1 MLMGAEFKTRMYG
14 CAPIG
19 WLSTF
24 HSKRMRKL
32 EKKLFSDFFTLKV
45 FLCKNKGEDVKD
57 WCGIALNV
65 LNFVFWMQDKVGC
78 V

>member
-1 MLMGAEFKTRMYG
+1 MLIGAEFKTGMYG

-45 FLCKNKGEDVKD
+45 FYVKTKAKMLKISA
-57 WCGIALNV
+57 GL
-65 LNFVFWMQDKVGC
+65 L
-78 V
+78 

>member
-1 MLMGAEFKTRMYG
+1 MLMGGGGGEFKIRMYG

-45 FLCKNKGEDVKD
+45 FYIKTKAKMLKISSG
-57 WCGIALNV
+57 L
-65 LNFVFWMQDKVGC
+65 L
-78 V
+78 

>member
-1 MLMGAEFKTRMYG
+1 MLMGAEFKTGMYG

-24 HSKRMRKL
+24 HSKRML

-45 FLCKNKGEDVKD
+45 FYVKTKAKMLKISA
-57 WCGIALNV
+57 GL
-65 LNFVFWMQDKVGC
+65 L
-78 V
+78 

>member
-1 MLMGAEFKTRMYG
+1 M

-45 FLCKNKGEDVKD
+45 FYVKTKAKMLKISA
-57 WCGIALNV
+57 GL
-65 LNFVFWMQDKVGC
+65 L
-78 V
+78 